1 MLCFAKVMRRFA
13 SSSNWFFRLCCAAT
27 LFICAA
33 ASVTGYYERWP
44 FWTGEIAEGSIEPY
58 EILMLKGTAP
68 RPYVYRHLL
77 PDLANFAAKAAPA
90 RVQESLYR
98 LVFPLDKSKGISKFN
113 LLAEV
118 EEPVRKAWFFPCL
131 VLYLLTFASALLAVI
146 GMYLVCKA
154 FGMPTPVS
162 AFASILTILLAP
174 YFYIYP
180 YDYSELA
187 FIVMA
192 SWIALRFDWWWLLPI
207 AVLGA
212 WNKESF
218 FFFVPLLFPF
228 LRHRAST
235 RNASAAVGTLMFVC
249 GLVYL
254 YSRARFAQNAGT
266 PVEFGLGGRLSS
278 FLNRFLLLTAT
289 DEVYGLR
296 LFRVS
301 TLLPTLFLCWAFA
314 RVWSRFSDPLRKHGK
329 IGIAIN
335 FPLYA
340 LFCSP
345 NEYRNLSLLSIVF
358 LLTIAFNLQEWLGRS
373 MPLMTVTENSN
384 Q

>member
-1 MLCFAKVMRRFA
+1 MRRVAF
-13 SSSNWFFRLCCAAT
+13 SSRWFFRLFCGA
-27 LFICAA
+27 LLLVGAA

-58 EILMLKGTAP
+58 EVLMLKGSAP

-77 PDLANFAAKAAPA
+77 PDLANFVEIVTPA

-98 LVFPLDKSKGISKFN
+98 LVFPQDKSKGSSKFN

-118 EEPVRKAWFFPCL
+118 DERVRRTWFFPCF
-131 VLYLLTFASALLAVI
+131 VLYLLTFASAVLAVI
-146 GMYLVCKA
+146 GMYLVCAA
-154 FGMPTPVS
+154 FGLPAPVRTL
-162 AFASILTILLAP
+162 APIITILLAP

-187 FIVMA
+187 LLMA
-192 SWIALRFDWWWLLPI
+192 SSCIALRFDWWWLLPI

-212 WNKESF
+212 WNKESYF
-218 FFFVPLLFPF
+218 FFILLLYPF
-228 LRHRAST
+228 LRQRASA
-235 RNASAAVGTLMFVC
+235 RHASVAVGALMFLS
-249 GLVYL
+249 GLIYL
-254 YSRARFAQNAGT
+254 YMRARFAQNAGT
-266 PVEFGLGGRLSS
+266 PVEIGLGDRISS
-278 FLNRFLLLTAT
+278 FFDHFLLLTAT

-296 LFRVS
+296 FFRVS
-301 TLLPTLFLCWAFA
+301 TLLPTLFLIWAFA
-314 RVWSRFSDPLRKHGK
+314 RVWRRFPGPVRMHGK
-329 IGIAIN
+329 IGAAIN

-345 NEYRNLSLLSIVF
+345 NEYRNLSMLSIVF
-358 LLTIAFNLQEWLGRS
+358 LLMIAFNLQEWLQRS
-373 MPLMTVTENSN
+373 MPMMTIAAPDN